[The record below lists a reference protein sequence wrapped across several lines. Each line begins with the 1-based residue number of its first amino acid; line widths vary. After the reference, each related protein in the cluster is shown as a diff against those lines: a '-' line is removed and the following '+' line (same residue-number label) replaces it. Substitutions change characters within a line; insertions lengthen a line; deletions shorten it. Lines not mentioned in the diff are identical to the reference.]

1 MAKLYF
7 GKFGVDKPE
16 QITEKFYAA
25 GPKGDTWYGGIESG
39 DLVYPIFEGKVIG
52 LWIVKGYTNKPN
64 RINKNDSG
72 VVEFDEVTPF
82 STPIPVAQF
91 IRNPA
96 FSLDINLLNKAV
108 KSTKGCG
115 FFEITLD
122 EENTPVDSFNVDFNQ
137 KQNFYIALQDQPL
150 PNDDQQIIVVID
162 NIQNT
167 RILSIVKRNAQGT
180 TKLYEPLM
188 KLYESRNKEDER
200 YTLKEL
206 LQYANNE
213 AIKKANYIS
222 TVLHELNKQGWYA
235 VSNPVQLYDNILVGR
250 RRTPKN
256 KDTSSASNNMSPVS
270 YMQEADEDVIE
281 IQENYK
287 RYAELLEFNPNLV
300 LYGPPGTGKTYA
312 TKKIIEAFENR
323 YSNQTV
329 PFEQVEREGRVKF
342 VTFHQSYSYE
352 EFIEGIRPR
361 FNTEETSD
369 SGGSLQYGIENG
381 ILKDMAT
388 AAFTQTLK
396 SELKSDLLSNTKE
409 SSRIWKVSLGKRSDD
424 QTYERCKQNNWI
436 AVGWLS
442 NHNLTG
448 KNYEDIYNIL
458 KSERGPGAQEP
469 GNDASTLD
477 SIVNEMNEGDIVLIY
492 DSPTTI
498 RDVGVIRSGYKYFSN
513 ESFPHIREVAWLKE
527 FEQPYDIYD
536 ANGRTRLTL
545 KTIYELTRLNM
556 SDIQQMIQAD
566 HATDAAVT
574 QQADDPKPYYLII
587 DEINRGNISK
597 IFGELIT
604 LIEKDKRQTLSVT
617 LPYSQKP
624 FTLPRNLYLIGT
636 MNTADRSIT
645 ALDTALRRRFAFV
658 EIEPDY
664 SVFTDPNLN
673 LSAMVN
679 DVVDLEK
686 LLRTLNERI
695 LNHLDRDHRIGQ
707 AYFMDVLS
715 ISDLYHTWYYKVL
728 PLISE
733 YFYNDAA
740 AVKKIVGSQ
749 FYDQYGSMIFL
760 NQHREGQGISEFERA
775 LMDIYKGKAND
786 E

>member
-1 MAKLYF
+1 MARLFF
-7 GKFGVDKPE
+7 GKFGSDKPE
-16 QITEKFYAA
+16 QITERFYAA
-25 GPKGDTWYGGIESG
+25 GPKGDTWYGGIEPG
-39 DLVYPIFEGKVIG
+39 DLVYPIFEGKVIA
-52 LWIVKGYTNKPN
+52 LWKVKGYTNKPN
-64 RINKNDSG
+64 RINKNDPG
-72 VVEFDEVTPF
+72 VVEFDVVSSFP
-82 STPIPVAQF
+82 SVPVAQF

-108 KSTKGCG
+108 KSFRGCG

-122 EENTPVDSFNVDFNQ
+122 DNTSVDSLNVDLSQ
-137 KQNFYIALQDQPL
+137 KQNFYIALQDQSL
-150 PNDDQQIIVVID
+150 PNDEKQIVVVID
-162 NIQNT
+162 NLKDT
-167 RILSIVKRNAQGT
+167 RIINIIRRSGENIE
-180 TKLYEPLM
+180 LYEPLM
-188 KLYESRNKEDER
+188 KLYERRNLQDER

-206 LQYANNE
+206 LHYANNE
-213 AIKKANYIS
+213 APNKAKYIS

-250 RRTPKN
+250 RRTPKS
-256 KDTSSASNNMSPVS
+256 KDKNSLDSNSSVS
-270 YMQEADEDVIE
+270 YMQEINEDVIE

-323 YSNQTV
+323 NSNQTV

-361 FNTEETSD
+361 FNTDEASE

-442 NHNLTG
+442 NHNLAG

-566 HATDAAVT
+566 HATDAAAAV
-574 QQADDPKPYYLII
+574 QQADEPKPYYLII

-760 NQHREGQGISEFERA
+760 NQHREGREISEFERA
-775 LMDIYKGKAND
+775 LMGIYKGKAND

>member
-1 MAKLYF
+1 VARLFF
-7 GKFGVDKPE
+7 GKFGSDKPE
-16 QITEKFYAA
+16 QITERFYAA
-25 GPKGDTWYGGIESG
+25 GPKGDTWYGGIEPG
-39 DLVYPIFEGKVIG
+39 DLVYPIFEGKVIA
-52 LWIVKGYTNKPN
+52 LWKVKGYTNKPN
-64 RINKNDSG
+64 RINKNDPG
-72 VVEFDEVTPF
+72 VVEFDVVSSFP
-82 STPIPVAQF
+82 SVPVAQF

-108 KSTKGCG
+108 KSFRGCG

-122 EENTPVDSFNVDFNQ
+122 DNTSVDSLNVDLSQ
-137 KQNFYIALQDQPL
+137 KQNFYIALQDQSL
-150 PNDDQQIIVVID
+150 PNDEKQIVVVID
-162 NIQNT
+162 NLKDT
-167 RILSIVKRNAQGT
+167 RIINIIRRSGENIE
-180 TKLYEPLM
+180 LYEPLM
-188 KLYESRNKEDER
+188 KLYERRNLQDER

-206 LQYANNE
+206 LHYANNE
-213 AIKKANYIS
+213 APNKAKYIS

-250 RRTPKN
+250 RRTPKS
-256 KDTSSASNNMSPVS
+256 KDKNSLDSNSSVS
-270 YMQEADEDVIE
+270 YMQEINEDVIE

-323 YSNQTV
+323 NSNQTV

-361 FNTEETSD
+361 FNTDEASE

-442 NHNLTG
+442 NHNLAG

-566 HATDAAVT
+566 HATDAAAAV
-574 QQADDPKPYYLII
+574 QQADEPKPYYLII

-760 NQHREGQGISEFERA
+760 NQHREGREISEFERA
-775 LMDIYKGKAND
+775 LMGIYKGKAND

>member
-1 MAKLYF
+1 MTKLYF

-25 GPKGDTWYGGIESG
+25 GSKGDTWYGGIEPG
-39 DLVYPIFEGKVIG
+39 DLVYPIFEGKVIA
-52 LWIVKGYTNKPN
+52 LWKAKGYTNKPN
-64 RINKNDSG
+64 RINKNDPG
-72 VVEFDEVTPF
+72 VVEFEEVSSF
-82 STPIPVAQF
+82 STPVPVAHF

-96 FSLDINLLNKAV
+96 FSLDINLLNKVV

-115 FFEITLD
+115 FFEITL
-122 EENTPVDSFNVDFNQ
+122 EGNQSVESLNVDFSQ

-150 PNDDQQIIVVID
+150 PNDDQQIVVVID
-162 NIQNT
+162 NLKDT
-167 RILSIVKRNAQGT
+167 RIINIIRRSGENIE
-180 TKLYEPLM
+180 LYEPLM
-188 KLYESRNKEDER
+188 KLYESRNLQDER

-206 LQYANNE
+206 LHFANNE
-213 AIKKANYIS
+213 APNKAKYIS
-222 TVLHELNKQGWYA
+222 TVLNELNKQGWYA

-312 TKKIIEAFENR
+312 TKKIIEAFENS
-323 YSNQTV
+323 YSNRTV

-381 ILKDMAT
+381 ILKGMAT

-396 SELKSDLLSNTKE
+396 SELKSDLLSNTKD

-448 KNYEDIYNIL
+448 KNYEDIYDIL
-458 KSERGPGAQEP
+458 QSEREPDAQAP

-498 RDVGVIRSGYKYFSN
+498 RDVGVIRSGYKYLSN

-566 HATDAAVT
+566 HATDVAAA

-760 NQHREGQGISEFERA
+760 NQHREGQLISEFERA

>member
-1 MAKLYF
+1 MNRLF
-7 GKFGVDKPE
+7 VGKFGADKPE

-25 GPKGDTWYGGIESG
+25 GPKGDSWYGGIEAG

-52 LWIVKGYTNKPN
+52 LWRVKGYTQKNN

-72 VVEFDEVTPF
+72 VVEFDEVSSF
-82 STPIPVAQF
+82 NNPIPIAQF
-91 IRNPA
+91 IRNQA
-96 FSLDINLLNKAV
+96 FSLNINLLNKAV
-108 KSTKGCG
+108 KSSRGCG
-115 FFEITLD
+115 FFEITL
-122 EENTPVDSFNVDFNQ
+122 EGNHSVESLEVDFNQ

-150 PNDDQQIIVVID
+150 PNDERQIVVVID
-162 NIQNT
+162 NLQNT
-167 RILSIVKRNAQGT
+167 RILSIIRRKGDSAE
-180 TKLYEPLM
+180 LYEPLM
-188 KLYESRNKEDER
+188 ELYENRNLPTEK

-206 LQYANNE
+206 LRYANNE
-213 AIKKANYIS
+213 APNKAKYIS
-222 TVLHELNKQGWYA
+222 TVLQELDKQGWYA

-250 RRTPKN
+250 RRTPKS
-256 KDTSSASNNMSPVS
+256 KNNSTANSTNVGS
-270 YMQEADEDVIE
+270 YIQDADDEDTIE
-281 IQENYK
+281 ISESYK

-312 TKKIIEAFENR
+312 TKKIIEAFENKN
-323 YSNQTV
+323 SNLII

-361 FNTEETSD
+361 FNTDEAVD

-381 ILKDMAT
+381 ILKEMAT

-396 SELKSDLLSNTKE
+396 SELKSDLLANTKE

-424 QTYERCKQNNWI
+424 QTYDRCKQNNWI

-458 KSERGPGAQEP
+458 KSQREPDAQAP

-477 SIVNEMNEGDIVLIY
+477 SIVNEMNTGDIVLIY

-498 RDVGVIRSGYKYFSN
+498 RDVGVIRSGYKYMQN
-513 ESFPHIREVAWLKE
+513 ESFPHIRHVAWLKE

-545 KTIYELTRLNM
+545 KTIYELTRFNM

-566 HATDAAVT
+566 HEAEAAAA
-574 QQADDPKPYYLII
+574 QQADEPKPYYLII

-604 LIEKDKRQTLSVT
+604 LIEKDKRQSLSVT

-658 EIEPDY
+658 EVEPDY
-664 SVFTDPNLN
+664 SVFTNPNLN

-679 DVVDLEK
+679 DVIDLEK
-686 LLRTLNERI
+686 LLRTLNERV
-695 LNHLDRDHRIGQ
+695 LKHLDRDHRIGQ

-715 ISDLYHTWYYKVL
+715 ISDLYHTWYYKIL
-728 PLISE
+728 PLLSE
-733 YFYNDAA
+733 YFYNDPE
-740 AVKKIVGSQ
+740 AVKRIVGNR
-749 FYDQYGSMIFL
+749 FYDQYGSMVFL
-760 NQHREGQGISEFERA
+760 NQHKEGQALSEFERA
-775 LMDIYKGKAND
+775 LIDIYKGKASD